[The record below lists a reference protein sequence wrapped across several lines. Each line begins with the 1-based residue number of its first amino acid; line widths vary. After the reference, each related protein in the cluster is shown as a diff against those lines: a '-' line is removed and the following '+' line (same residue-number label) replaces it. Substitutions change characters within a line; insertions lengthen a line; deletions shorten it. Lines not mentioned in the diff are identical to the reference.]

1 MLKRVGDYFKPFP
14 HLIVQFDM
22 IFFSNVKKSWNKM
35 GTLKMGT
42 HKKIQYEIFGWTRL
56 SKNQGH
62 DMTRSRQLYA
72 QQNAEKKQKMEEAE
86 KKSEG
91 ETSYR

>member
-1 MLKRVGDYFKPFP
+1 
-14 HLIVQFDM
+14 
-22 IFFSNVKKSWNKM
+22 M

-72 QQNAEKKQKMEEAE
+72 NQQAEKKQKMAEAE
-86 KKSEG
+86 TKAKEKANDKPNPV
-91 ETSYR
+91 